1 MSPVYFRYRNRDE
14 VLNDTERVGA
24 PIALSADYSALF
36 TPVKIG
42 KIVAR
47 NSCLIHPMEG
57 CDGTLDGRPSELTL
71 RRYLRFAAGGFG
83 VIWGEA
89 TAVREEG
96 RANTK
101 QLWINDSN
109 WEEFARLVEA
119 VRRADGA
126 ESGNSGAAGQLVLG
140 LQLTHS
146 GRYSYGRPFLAQ
158 RDPGLDRTT
167 FEDPISK
174 KCRIGADY
182 GVVSDDYIA
191 GLEDDY
197 VRAAKLAHR
206 AGFDFVDIKQCH
218 RYFLN
223 EVLAARSRA
232 GCYGGDY
239 ENRTRFIKSVVAR
252 IRQEIPGIQVATRM
266 NAFDGVPFEADHA
279 TGRGK
284 ARQHEL
290 PYDYGWGTGATDP
303 DSADLGE
310 PMRLVRELRDAGV
323 SLLSVSMGNPYAN
336 PHYLRPADTPPPDG
350 YGAPE
355 HPAIGSRRHFE
366 ITAAIQRAIPDLPVV
381 GAGYSWL
388 RWLMCDAAAANLA
401 AGACRLGGF
410 GRAAIAYPE
419 FLRDIGANGAMDKNK
434 VCITVSYCTAL
445 MRFKHNAEQ
454 QFETGCAVRDK
465 YYAQVYKAAV
475 RDYKI
480 MKSKE

>member
-1 MSPVYFRYRNRDE
+1 MSSVYFRYRNREEFLD
-14 VLNDTERVGA
+14 DTERAGA
-24 PIALSADYSALF
+24 PIELSGDYSPLF
-36 TPVKIG
+36 RPVKIG
-42 KIVAR
+42 TLVAR

-57 CDGTLDGRPSELTL
+57 CDGTLDGRPSELTV
-71 RRYLRFAAGGFG
+71 RRYLRFARGGAG

-101 QLWINDSN
+101 QLWINESN
-109 WEEFARLVEA
+109 WEDFARLVDD
-119 VRRADGA
+119 VRRADGVDA
-126 ESGNSGAAGQLVLG
+126 GNGRAAGQLVLG

-158 RDPGLDRTT
+158 RDPGLDQTT

-174 KCRIGADY
+174 RTRIGLDY
-182 GVVSDDYIA
+182 PAVSDDYIA

-223 EVLAARSRA
+223 ELLAARARL

-239 ENRTRFIKSVVAR
+239 DNRTRFIKTVVAR
-252 IRQEIPGIQVATRM
+252 IKQEIPGIQVATRM
-266 NAFDGVPFEADHA
+266 NAFDGVPFEADPM
-279 TGRGK
+279 TGDGRP
-284 ARQHEL
+284 RRHEV
-290 PYDYGWGTGATDP
+290 PYGYAWGTAGADP
-303 DSADLGE
+303 SGPDLSE
-310 PMRLVRELRDAGV
+310 PLRLARELKELGIA
-323 SLLSVSMGNPYAN
+323 LLSVSMGNPYAN

-355 HPAIGSRRHFE
+355 HPAIGSRRHFD
-366 ITAAIQRAIPDLPVV
+366 ITAAVQRAIPDLPVV

-388 RWLMCDAAAANLA
+388 RWLMCDAAAANLT
-401 AGACRLGGF
+401 AGACGLAGF

-419 FLRDIGANGAMDKNK
+419 FLRDIETNGTMDKNK

-445 MRFKHNAEQ
+445 MRFKHNAEH

-465 YYAQVYKAAV
+465 YYAQVYKAAL
-475 RDYKI
+475 RDYKVV
-480 MKSKE
+480 KSK